1 MEIRTKSGAQE
12 ERNTDILDFNKH
24 RVTCRMFS
32 PRAMKRMEKMILT
45 MKRNKVH
52 HSPLLEI
59 RALLSPISL
68 KKNQENKNMNF
79 NNIICI
85 VFNNRKITTFIII
98 IFKKTIL
105 EFIWMEFFRLAI
117 FQDSNSLHFNILKL
131 KQILLIMY
139 SNSKIKTFI
148 NKMKNRNINQTLKE
162 KMDLLAAIK
171 FRKIKTLIR
180 KMKKNHLE
188 FHWSP
193 QKENKSKVHAT
204 KETIK
209 VMAKMM

>member
-1 MEIRTKSGAQE
+1 
-12 ERNTDILDFNKH
+12 
-24 RVTCRMFS
+24 MFS
-32 PRAMKRMEKMILT
+32 
-45 MKRNKVH
+45 
-52 HSPLLEI
+52 
-59 RALLSPISL
+59 
-68 KKNQENKNMNF
+68 
-79 NNIICI
+79 NN
-85 VFNNRKITTFIII
+85 
-98 IFKKTIL
+98 
-105 EFIWMEFFRLAI
+105 
-117 FQDSNSLHFNILKL
+117 
-131 KQILLIMY
+131 
-139 SNSKIKTFI
+139 KIKTFI

>member
-1 MEIRTKSGAQE
+1 
-12 ERNTDILDFNKH
+12 
-24 RVTCRMFS
+24 
-32 PRAMKRMEKMILT
+32 
-45 MKRNKVH
+45 
-52 HSPLLEI
+52 
-59 RALLSPISL
+59 
-68 KKNQENKNMNF
+68 
-79 NNIICI
+79 
-85 VFNNRKITTFIII
+85 
-98 IFKKTIL
+98 
-105 EFIWMEFFRLAI
+105 
-117 FQDSNSLHFNILKL
+117 
-131 KQILLIMY
+131 MY

-209 VMAKMM
+209 VMVKMM